1 MTITNGS
8 ESGIE
13 TMPRGGVRAPASR
26 ATTNST
32 GSHRGMAWL
41 RHRAIPTVSMRR
53 A

>member
-8 ESGIE
+8 ESGTE
-13 TMPRGGVRAPASR
+13 TTPGGARVPASR

-41 RHRAIPTVSMRR
+41 RQRAIPVG
-53 A
+53 